1 MTWWERAK
9 YDEVFQKSMNVT
21 MILGCCGCVL
31 HNETRLPPF
40 FEKWK
45 SKDDSGVGVLFCHL
59 LKRLTTNNK
68 WLKTSQWG
76 LRGWVRPG
84 RTHPLLIMSPQKDL
98 NDTTLNISLLVANKM
113 IHARMYPCPSANPFF
128 PKRPQRCRSF
138 DESPSSS
145 FCGSVKLILK
155 IGR

>member
-1 MTWWERAK
+1 MA
-9 YDEVFQKSMNVT
+9 D
-21 MILGCCGCVL
+21 
-31 HNETRLPPF
+31 
-40 FEKWK
+40 
-45 SKDDSGVGVLFCHL
+45 VGVYSTMKPDFPLS
-59 LKRLTTNNK
+59 LKSENPRMTQAWVYSFATCSSAHPYHKQQMAENIPMRIERM
-68 WLKTSQWG
+68 SQT
-76 LRGWVRPG
+76 
-84 RTHPLLIMSPQKDL
+84 RTYTPTAHNVPQKDL